1 MDQIQQ
7 QGGLEGP
14 VQPQSL
20 IPQQVLQVALSGVL
34 QHQSTNPAAMKKPR
48 KVVMFSCCS
57 SHIFQ
62 HKSTLAAP
70 GDSQRVDI
78 WPLYLE
84 PSTGLNTER
93 PQKCWMEVMGGR
105 MDEWME

>member
-14 VQPQSL
+14 VQLQSL
-20 IPQQVLQVALSGVL
+20 IPQQVLQVAQSTVL
-34 QHQSTNPAAMKKPR
+34 QHQTTNPGATKKPW

-62 HKSTLAAP
+62 HKGTLAAP

-78 WPLYLE
+78 WPPVFRTQHRAEHREASEMLDG
-84 PSTGLNTER
+84 SDG
-93 PQKCWMEVMGGR
+93 W
-105 MDEWME
+105 MDE